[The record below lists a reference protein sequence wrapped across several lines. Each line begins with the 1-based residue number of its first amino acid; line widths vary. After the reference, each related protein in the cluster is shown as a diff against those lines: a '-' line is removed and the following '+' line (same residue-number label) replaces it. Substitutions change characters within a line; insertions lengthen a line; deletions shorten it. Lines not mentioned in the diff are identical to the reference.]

1 LTRGSEVAALGA
13 TMAEPDSFMAS
24 TARATRGADARALAQ
39 TLQWLAEAANYSPPP
54 ARVEVIETHM
64 SWVFLVGDLAYKL
77 KKPVSYPFLDFST
90 LAAREADCRDELR
103 LNRRLA
109 PGVYLGLTRLQR
121 DASGRLS
128 LVDENGPVAAT
139 GETIDWLVRM
149 RRLPPT
155 RSLEALI
162 GRGELAPE
170 QVETLGAVLA
180 SFYGHLPPAEL
191 SADDYLALLQ
201 GQHRLDRN
209 ALEHAMPPPDK
220 VVVRRVLDGIARFVR
235 EERALLQARISAGR
249 VVEGHGDLRPEH
261 VFLLDAPVVID
272 CLEFNRDLRRVDW
285 ADEIAFLGVE
295 CERLGAPWVGPMLR
309 AAIGTALDDPV
320 DDRLFDFHGAAR
332 ACLRARLAL
341 AHLDE
346 PSPRT
351 PERWPALAASYLQL
365 ALPRIE
371 RLAAPSQPRA
381 RTTG

>member
-1 LTRGSEVAALGA
+1 MIAASGA
-13 TMAEPDSFMAS
+13 TVAEPDSCTAS
-24 TARATRGADARALAQ
+24 TARAMRGADASAPAQ
-39 TLQWLAEAANYSPPP
+39 TLQWLADAANYSPPP

-77 KKPVSYPFLDFST
+77 KKPVTYPFLDFST
-90 LAAREADCRDELR
+90 LGAREADCRDELR

-109 PGVYLGLTRLQR
+109 PGVYLGLMRLQR
-121 DASGRLS
+121 DAGGRLS
-128 LVDENGPVAAT
+128 LVDENGPLAAT

-149 RRLPPT
+149 RRLPAV
-155 RSLEALI
+155 RSLEAAI
-162 GRGELAPE
+162 GRGDLQPA
-170 QVETLGAVLA
+170 QIETLGAVLA
-180 SFYGHLPPAEL
+180 AFYCHLPPAEL
-191 SADDYLALLQ
+191 SATDYLDLLHA
-201 GQHRLDRN
+201 QHRLDRI
-209 ALEHAMPPPDK
+209 ALTHKPSLDAG
-220 VVVRRVLDGIARFVR
+220 VVQRILDGIARFLR
-235 EERALLQARISAGR
+235 EDCVLLQARVAAGR

-285 ADEIAFLGVE
+285 ADEIAFLGIE
-295 CERLGAPWVGPMLR
+295 CERLGAPWVGPMLT

-320 DDRLFDFHGAAR
+320 DDRLFDFHGATR

-371 RLAAPSQPRA
+371 RLEQSLQPR
-381 RTTG
+381 TTRASA

>member
-1 LTRGSEVAALGA
+1 MIAASGA
-13 TMAEPDSFMAS
+13 TVAEPDSCTAS
-24 TARATRGADARALAQ
+24 TARAMRGADICAPAQ
-39 TLQWLAEAANYSPPP
+39 TLQWLADAANYSPPP

-77 KKPVSYPFLDFST
+77 KKPVTYPFLDFST
-90 LAAREADCRDELR
+90 LGAREADCRDELR

-128 LVDENGPVAAT
+128 LVDESGPLAAA

-149 RRLPPT
+149 RRLPAV
-155 RSLEALI
+155 RSLEAAI
-162 GRGELAPE
+162 GRGDLQPAHM
-170 QVETLGAVLA
+170 ETLGAVLA
-180 SFYGHLPPAEL
+180 AFYGHLPPAEL

-201 GQHRLDRN
+201 GQHRLDRI
-209 ALEHAMPPPDK
+209 ALEHAAPVLDAA
-220 VVVRRVLDGIARFVR
+220 VVQRVLDGIARFLR
-235 EERALLQARISAGR
+235 ENHALLEARIAAGR

-261 VFLLDAPVVID
+261 VFLFDAPIVID

-285 ADEIAFLGVE
+285 ADEIAFLGIE

-320 DDRLFDFHGAAR
+320 DDRLFDFHGATR

-371 RLAAPSQPRA
+371 RLEQSLES
-381 RTTG
+381 RTTRASA